1 MLLKNDCTKHRS
13 KLKLTRDENIS
24 IRMIKLCGKSNCKP
38 LQLIFIH
45 SLRTGPFPIE
55 WKKSNLVPLH
65 KQGQKQCLKT
75 YWLVSVVLICR
86 KILQRL
92 LFDKKK
98 SGFLLKT
105 IWFSQTNFVSSQ
117 ETPVLSNFYF
127 THEFYQSFSDEFEV
141 RGAFLDITKP
151 FNWVWHKSVIVKHK
165 VSEHSFKQNRSML
178 KNMTVL
184 LYTYFYNIYLNILKP
199 FSFNIYNLPFLH
211 SPNIGKIMVKTKNQ
225 LLFLLHGPL
234 NQQNCSFQSFFF
246 TDMYR
251 TKRQTTPWPQFF

>member
-1 MLLKNDCTKHRS
+1 M
-13 KLKLTRDENIS
+13 
-24 IRMIKLCGKSNCKP
+24 
-38 LQLIFIH
+38 
-45 SLRTGPFPIE
+45 
-55 WKKSNLVPLH
+55 
-65 KQGQKQCLKT
+65 
-75 YWLVSVVLICR
+75 
-86 KILQRL
+86 
-92 LFDKKK
+92 
-98 SGFLLKT
+98 
-105 IWFSQTNFVSSQ
+105 
-117 ETPVLSNFYF
+117 LSNFYF
-127 THEFYQSFSDEFEV
+127 THELYQSFSDEFEV

-151 FNWVWHKSVIVKHK
+151 FNWVWHKLSVAVNLK
-165 VSEHSFKQNRSML
+165 VSGHSFKQNRSML

-184 LYTYFYNIYLNILKP
+184 LYTYLYNIYLNILKP